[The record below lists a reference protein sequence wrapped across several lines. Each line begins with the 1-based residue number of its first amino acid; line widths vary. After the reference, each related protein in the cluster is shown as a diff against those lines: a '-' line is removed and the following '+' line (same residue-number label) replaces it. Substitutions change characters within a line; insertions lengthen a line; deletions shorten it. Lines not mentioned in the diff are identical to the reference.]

1 MSEHAVRSPRSRPAT
16 RQLWSERL
24 ERFRAS
30 GLSVVAF
37 CKAEGICS
45 HSFYYWKRL
54 LAAPA
59 EAPAAP
65 RLLPVRLQ
73 PAGAAI
79 EVVLPTGPTL
89 RLPHGC
95 DLDFVRSLV
104 AALGDKPC

>member
-1 MSEHAVRSPRSRPAT
+1 MSEPAVRSPRSRPAT

-24 ERFRAS
+24 QRFRAS
-30 GLSVVAF
+30 RLSVVAF
-37 CKAEGICS
+37 CKAEGVCC

-73 PAGAAI
+73 PAS
-79 EVVLPTGPTL
+79 EVVLPAGPTL
-89 RLPHGC
+89 RLPPGC

-104 AALGDKPC
+104 AALEDKPC